1 MTRFANT
8 LTQIAFVAA
17 ATLSSLVMLQASTAS
32 AQTPGPSSNSSASYF
47 SAELAAPVEK
57 TTKIIQGVVWQC
69 EGTVCSGSKATSR
82 PINACTR
89 LSRKMGEVTSFST
102 RSEPMAGEDLTACNA
117 KG

>member
-1 MTRFANT
+1 MTRFAKA

-17 ATLSSLVMLQASTAS
+17 ASLSSITMMQASTAS
-32 AQTPGPSSNSSASYF
+32 AQAPGSSYF

-89 LSRKMGEVTSFST
+89 LSRRMGDVVSFST
-102 RSEPMAGEDLTACNA
+102 RSEPMAGEDLAACNA

>member
-1 MTRFANT
+1 MSRFAHT
-8 LTQIAFVAA
+8 ITQIALVAA
-17 ATLSSLVMLQASTAS
+17 ASLSSLVMMQASTAS
-32 AQTPGPSSNSSASYF
+32 AQAPGSSYF
-47 SAELAAPVEK
+47 TAELAAPVEK

-89 LSRKMGEVTSFST
+89 LARKMGDVTAFTT
-102 RSEPMAGEDLTACNA
+102 RSEAMAGEELATCNA

>member
-1 MTRFANT
+1 MTRLANT

-17 ATLSSLVMLQASTAS
+17 ASLSSMVMLQASTAS
-32 AQTPGPSSNSSASYF
+32 AQTPASTGASYF
-47 SAELAAPVEK
+47 SAELAAPVAK

-89 LSRKMGEVTSFST
+89 LARRMGSVTSFTT
-102 RSEPMAGEDLTACNA
+102 RSEPMAGEEIAVCNA
-117 KG
+117 KD

>member
-1 MTRFANT
+1 MTRFTNA
-8 LTQIAFVAA
+8 LTQIALVAA
-17 ATLSSLVMLQASTAS
+17 ASLSSMVMLQASTAS
-32 AQTPGPSSNSSASYF
+32 AQTPAAFTSGSSYF

-89 LSRKMGEVTSFST
+89 LSRKMGDVTSFTT
-102 RSEPMAGEDLTACNA
+102 RSEPMAGEDLAACNA

>member
-1 MTRFANT
+1 MPRFTKT

-17 ATLSSLVMLQASTAS
+17 ASLTSMVMMQASTAS
-32 AQTPGPSSNSSASYF
+32 AQAPGSSYF
-47 SAELAAPVEK
+47 TAELAAPVEK

-69 EGTVCSGSKATSR
+69 EGTVCTGSKATSR

-89 LSRKMGEVTSFST
+89 LSRKMGDVTAFTT
-102 RSEPMAGEDLTACNA
+102 RSEVMGGEELATCNA